1 MRTPLSY
8 IKKKDRLKWTGIY
21 LVVMTLYYLWFQ
33 AFYNEVAYNEL
44 LPYENVAAAISS
56 ISKNFS
62 NISAVFIANT
72 LIIFLLTHRLR
83 TYVKILCDIV
93 LSITATIVISLL
105 GKFIMEGIGATTDYD
120 WAGII
125 LNDIIIFLINEGAYL
140 VYAYHTST
148 QKAREAER
156 MAIQLQ
162 YDVLKSQIDPHFLF
176 NSLNILY
183 SMSVID
189 TEKTREFILSLSQM
203 YRYILTQHD
212 KQTVKVKE
220 ELDFMQSY
228 IDVLK
233 MRYRNSL
240 YFNITG
246 MDNVDEQ
253 DIVPFSTQLL
263 IENVTKHNIIQTD
276 MPMTVDIDIS
286 PDGLSISNPIR
297 PRKNSTSSRIGL
309 HYISQI
315 YSTHGKQFGVTNDGQ
330 TFCAYVPFI

>member
-8 IKKKDRLKWTGIY
+8 IKKKDRLKWAGGY
-21 LVVMTLYYLWFQ
+21 LIVMTLYYLWFQ
-33 AFYNEVAYNEL
+33 LFYNLVALGEL
-44 LPYENVAAAISS
+44 FPPENIQLNSVVRNFLS
-56 ISKNFS
+56 ISM
-62 NISAVFIANT
+62 VFMANT
-72 LIIFLLTHRLR
+72 LIIFFSKHHINTL
-83 TYVKILCDIV
+83 VKILLDAILSVVAVVTISV
-93 LSITATIVISLL
+93 LAKILL
-105 GKFIMEGIGATTDYD
+105 ESIGAYTDYD
-120 WAGII
+120 WSGIM
-125 LNDIIIFLINEGAYL
+125 LNDVIIFLINEGAYL

-148 QKAREAER
+148 QKAKEAER

-233 MRYRNSL
+233 MRYRDSL

>member
-1 MRTPLSY
+1 MRTPWKY
-8 IKKKDRLKWTGIY
+8 IKKKDRLKWAGYY
-21 LVVMTLYYLWFQ
+21 LLVITLYYLWFQ
-33 AFYNEVAYNEL
+33 IFYNKVVYDEL
-44 LPYENVAAAISS
+44 LPRENSS
-56 ISKNFS
+56 ISSLIRNFS
-62 NISAVFIANT
+62 SISAVFITNT
-72 LIIFLLTHRLR
+72 IIVFVLTHRLK
-83 TYVKILCDIV
+83 TYIKILCDAV
-93 LSITATIVISLL
+93 LSIAATIGISILA
-105 GKFIMEGIGATTDYD
+105 KIIIEGMGASTDYD

-125 LNDIIIFLINEGAYL
+125 FNDIIIFLINEGAYL
-140 VYAYHTST
+140 TYAYHQSIN
-148 QKAREAER
+148 KAKEAER

-162 YDVLKSQIDPHFLF
+162 YDVLKSQVDPHFLF

-183 SMSVID
+183 SMSVVD

-220 ELDFMQSY
+220 EMDFMQSY

-233 MRYRNSL
+233 MRYRDSL

-263 IENVTKHNIIQTD
+263 IENVTKHNIIQAD
-276 MPMTVDIDIS
+276 MPMIVNIKIDYE
-286 PDGLSISNPIR
+286 GLSISNPIR
-297 PRKNSTSSRIGL
+297 PRKSNTSSRIGL
-309 HYISQI
+309 HYISKL
-315 YSTHGKQFGVTNDGQ
+315 YNAHGKEFRITNDGQ